1 MKLKREELLAQI
13 DYWGNECRN
22 CAEHH
27 NYSCETG
34 CPHQPRCEQAYQQI
48 REMIQKLGKKRGLMG
63 MAGEIFNE
71 AHKNQP
77 KVTEEWIEEKKREM
91 IKILGMAK
99 IHTESRNFIRLLIEE
114 IQGK

>member
-48 REMIQKLGKKRGLMG
+48 KEAIQSDVEHQELTANYIDIVIDLYEQLEKKKPG
-63 MAGEIFNE
+63 
-71 AHKNQP
+71 
-77 KVTEEWIEEKKREM
+77 VTEEWIWEARAYIAEYPSYHRLEEKLK
-91 IKILGMAK
+91 
-99 IHTESRNFIRLLIEE
+99 E
-114 IQGK
+114 IGVEITKK

>member
-48 REMIQKLGKKRGLMG
+48 REMIQKP
-63 MAGEIFNE
+63 E
-71 AHKNQP
+71 
-77 KVTEEWIEEKKREM
+77 VTEEWIEEKAGELSEMSLYWDVDSKRTWNINKTE
-91 IKILGMAK
+91 AK
-99 IHTESRNFIRLLIEE
+99 DFIRSLVEAI
-114 IQGK
+114 